1 MNEFDL
7 IIIGGGPAGITAA
20 TEAVRLGASVA
31 LVDENRHVGG
41 NVFHHTDQGPI
52 TGPSD
57 KIETRIGAQ
66 ILRDFDQVKDRIS
79 VYLQTEV
86 WDFIDQKTVSLYAKN
101 NHGIEEKQI
110 TGKKLI
116 IAEGAFEQVVPFPGW
131 TLPGVFSIG
140 GLNAL
145 VKGGVLP
152 GKLFLVAGSGPL
164 QLVVAHHLINAGAKI
179 AAIVDAAS
187 LTEAAATVF
196 RSLTSIGA
204 QRLRSGFDYIQ
215 NIRKQKIPI
224 HRAHV
229 ITKASGINEVE
240 KATIV
245 RVDRSW
251 RPIKGTEK
259 VLEVDAIAYGFG
271 LIPSTALTRLCGCRH
286 TYDAHLGYWRVEHN
300 DRMETSLAGVFVAGD
315 GRTIKGYA
323 AAIEEGRVAATEAAV
338 QLGHISRNEADH
350 SLEPS
355 RKKLKQFRRFG
366 RIIDALSAI
375 RPGVLEILS
384 DDTIV
389 CRCEEVTLGKIASS
403 VADGAI
409 DVNDVKRRT
418 RLGMGH
424 CQGRICGQ
432 LINELIWKFT
442 GDSKERALFTP
453 RIPAKPVPFEALTG

>member
-41 NVFHHTDQGPI
+41 NVFHHTGQGPI

-66 ILRDFDQVKDRIS
+66 ILKNFDQVRDRIS
-79 VYLQTEV
+79 VYLNTEV
-86 WDFIDQKTVSLYAKN
+86 WDFIDQKTVSLYAQK

-110 TGKKLI
+110 IGKKLI
-116 IAEGAFEQVVPFPGW
+116 IAEGAFERVVPFPGW
-131 TLPGVFSIG
+131 TLPGVFSVG
-140 GLNAL
+140 GLNTLA
-145 VKGGVLP
+145 KGGVSP
-152 GKLFLVAGSGPL
+152 GKRFLVAGSGPL

-179 AAIVDAAS
+179 VGIVDAAS
-187 LTEAAATVF
+187 LTETAATVF
-196 RSLTSIGA
+196 RSLPSIGA

-215 NIRKQKIPI
+215 NIRRQKIPI

-271 LIPSTALTRLCGCRH
+271 LIPSTTLTWLCGCRH
-286 TYDAHLGYWRVEHN
+286 TYDTHLGYWRVEHN
-300 DRMETSLAGVFVAGD
+300 DQMETSIAGVFVAGG
-315 GRTIKGYA
+315 GRTIKGYP
-323 AAIEEGRVAATEAAV
+323 AAIEEGRVAATEASV
-338 QLGHISRNEADH
+338 HLGHISRKEADR

-355 RKKLKQFRRFG
+355 RKKLKRFRRFG

-375 RPGVLEILS
+375 RPGVLEVIS

-403 VADGAI
+403 VVDGAI

-432 LINELIWKFT
+432 LINELIWKLT
-442 GDSKERALFTP
+442 GDRKERTLFTP

>member
-41 NVFHHTDQGPI
+41 NVFHHTGQGPT
-52 TGPSD
+52 TGPSN

-116 IAEGAFEQVVPFPGW
+116 IAEGAFERVVPFPGW

-145 VKGGVLP
+145 AKGGVLP

-179 AAIVDAAS
+179 AGIVDAAS
-187 LTEAAATVF
+187 LAEAAATVF
-196 RSLTSIGA
+196 RSLPSIGA

-224 HRAHV
+224 HRVHV

-245 RVDRSW
+245 RVDRS
-251 RPIKGTEK
+251 
-259 VLEVDAIAYGFG
+259 
-271 LIPSTALTRLCGCRH
+271 
-286 TYDAHLGYWRVEHN
+286 
-300 DRMETSLAGVFVAGD
+300 
-315 GRTIKGYA
+315 
-323 AAIEEGRVAATEAAV
+323 
-338 QLGHISRNEADH
+338 
-350 SLEPS
+350 
-355 RKKLKQFRRFG
+355 
-366 RIIDALSAI
+366 
-375 RPGVLEILS
+375 
-384 DDTIV
+384 
-389 CRCEEVTLGKIASS
+389 
-403 VADGAI
+403 
-409 DVNDVKRRT
+409 
-418 RLGMGH
+418 
-424 CQGRICGQ
+424 
-432 LINELIWKFT
+432 
-442 GDSKERALFTP
+442 
-453 RIPAKPVPFEALTG
+453 